1 MAKSS
6 RKKRP
11 TPSPETQAAAEQ
23 IAKGTQRPGQTKEQ
37 TRLIQQGIQKGIEE
51 YKKQQRAKARAA
63 DKAKKQQQAPLNNAA
78 APAPTPTEQAPPV
91 PASKVSNTVA
101 WWLLLLSWLGFGL
114 YIWFTQS

>member
-1 MAKSS
+1 MAKTS

-11 TPSPETQAAAEQ
+11 APSPETQAAAEQ

-63 DKAKKQQQAPLNNAA
+63 DKAKKQQAQLNNTV
-78 APAPTPTEQAPPV
+78 APTPTEQAPPTIV
-91 PASKVSNTVA
+91 KSSPLP

-114 YIWFTQS
+114 YIWFTQL

>member
-11 TPSPETQAAAEQ
+11 APSPETQAAAEQ
-23 IAKGTQRPGQTKEQ
+23 MAKGTQRPGQTKEQ

-51 YKKQQRAKARAA
+51 YKKQQRVKARAA
-63 DKAKKQQQAPLNNAA
+63 DKARKQQQAQLNNAV
-78 APAPTPTEQAPPV
+78 APEPTPTEQAPPATV
-91 PASKVSNTVA
+91 KSNPLP
-101 WWLLLLSWLGFGL
+101 WWLLLLSWLGFGF